1 MIFVFN
7 FIQFKIS
14 KKVMRFAYHIYT
26 IHINPHILEENFYKI
41 IKDLHVNVKDV
52 YLIQKKLWHL
62 IVINVKM
69 ELKFQNILLL

>member
-1 MIFVFN
+1 
-7 FIQFKIS
+7 
-14 KKVMRFAYHIYT
+14 MRFAYHIYT